1 LAIALICLFAAQSA
15 VAQTAAG
22 DWVGTI
28 TIGPGR
34 TLREVVHI
42 RKHPDG
48 GYTGAFDSVD
58 RGSYGRRLTD
68 IVANGA
74 ALSFTTADEP
84 IGAYAAKWDAASGRW
99 IGQWTQGGQSFP
111 LTLAVGPPPA
121 LPTVAGLDGVWDG
134 ALSVSTI
141 QLRLALHL
149 RTGADGTAAWLD
161 SIDQMANGLD
171 VTALHRDGAH
181 IGFEMPL
188 LKVVFDGVVSDDQ
201 QSIVG
206 TFTQAGVPLPLTL
219 TKRAPGAAAPTVL
232 RPQTPKKPYPYR
244 EEEVAFDDAAAN
256 VRLAGTLT
264 LPPGEGRF
272 PAVVLVSGSG
282 ANTRD
287 EPILGHQIFLV
298 LADALTRRGIA
309 VLRYDKRGVGAST
322 GDYAKATTMDF
333 ANDAEAAVAWL
344 RGRPE
349 IDAGHVGLIGHSE
362 GGLIVP
368 IVAVKDPKV
377 AFIVMMAGPGVDG
390 IDILLEQ
397 GRLIGRAMGASDAKL
412 AESEALRRRL
422 FDIVRSEK
430 DPAVA
435 AAKLKTAVDAYAK
448 ASGLPEATVEAQS
461 GMVNSDWFRFFFDY
475 DPVPTLRQVR
485 CPVLALNG
493 SLDLQVPPDQNLPPI
508 RAALAHD
515 SDVTIVELPG
525 LNHMFQPAKTGSPA
539 EYSQIEETIAPVALD
554 TITDWILKH
563 VGGARAAVQ

>member
-1 LAIALICLFAAQSA
+1 MMLICLATAQTSA
-15 VAQTAAG
+15 AQTAAG

-28 TIGPGR
+28 VIGPGR

-42 RKHPDG
+42 RKTADG
-48 GYTGAFDSVD
+48 AYTGTFDSVD
-58 RGSYGRRLTD
+58 RGSYGLGLTD
-68 IVANGA
+68 IAVTGDT
-74 ALSFTTADEP
+74 LSFSAAIEP
-84 IGAYAAKWDAASGRW
+84 KGVYTGKWDAASHGW
-99 IGQWTQGGQSFP
+99 VGQWTQGGQSFP
-111 LTLAVGPPPA
+111 QTLAAGPPPA

-134 ALSVSTI
+134 ALSVSTM

-171 VTALHRDGAH
+171 VTSLHRDGAH

-188 LKVVFDGVVSDDQ
+188 LKVVFDGVVSADQ

-244 EEEVAFDDAAAN
+244 EEQVAFDDAAAN

-264 LPPGEGRF
+264 LPPGVGPF
-272 PAVVLVSGSG
+272 PAVVLVAGSG
-282 ANTRD
+282 ANTRN

-298 LADALTRRGIA
+298 LADDLTRHGIA

-333 ANDAEAAVAWL
+333 ANDAEAAVVWL

-349 IDAGHVGLIGHSE
+349 VDAGHVGLVGHSE

-368 IVAVKDPKV
+368 IVAVRDPKV

-390 IDILLEQ
+390 LDILLEQ
-397 GRLIGRAMGASDAKL
+397 GRLIAKAMGATDAKV
-412 AESEALRRRL
+412 AENGALQRQL

-430 DPAVA
+430 DPALA
-435 AAKLKTAVDAYAK
+435 DAKLKTALDAYAK
-448 ASGLPEATVEAQS
+448 ANGLPEATVEAQA
-461 GMVNSDWFRFFFDY
+461 GTFNSDWFRFFFDY
-475 DPVPTLRQVR
+475 DPATALRQVR
-485 CPVLALNG
+485 CPVLALSG

-515 SDVTIVELPG
+515 ADATIVELPG
-525 LNHMFQPAKTGSPA
+525 LNHLFQPAKTGSPA
-539 EYSQIEETIAPVALD
+539 EYGQIEETIAPVALD

-563 VGGARAAVQ
+563 VAAAPPGAKP